1 MKNRDN
7 IAEGVLLTSMSTWL
21 VLIFSGMFA
30 GIGAIG
36 LYNFFPHWQLINYP
50 LHAVVEGVGTF
61 AAFIVATL
69 ILGLRRYHHLGPAY
83 TIIAAALIG
92 MGFLDGLHALTH
104 AGKQF
109 VWLHSIATFVGG
121 ITFMFVWWAKAYES
135 RRWFSYFPLI
145 IFTISFVIGI
155 GTLVFH
161 EAIPEMIVDGQFTL
175 VARLTNIIGG
185 FGFLLASVYFIVAE
199 KTENNESRVIFSSH
213 CFLFGLS
220 GIIFE
225 FSILWD
231 ANWWFWHF
239 LRVCAYLVAVIFYL
253 NLTQRVFQELH
264 DLRQNLID
272 EKDKADSANQAKSMF
287 LANMSHE
294 IRTPM
299 NGVVGAAEMLSQM
312 NPSLDQA
319 RMVHTIRHSSKA
331 LLRIIDDILDISKIE
346 AGKLQL
352 EAAPM
357 HLQEVIENA
366 MSAIKASANKRNV
379 RLSLILDSRLPAFI
393 LSDSV
398 RLYQV
403 LLNLLSNA
411 VKFSHGENPLQPGK
425 VELHVQRLND
435 HQMTFTVSDNG
446 IGISTEALSK
456 LFQPFTQADGSTTR
470 KFGGTG
476 LGLVISQN
484 LVHLMNGSIEVTSA
498 PGKGSVFTIT
508 LPFIQTEDKNNDPDI
523 SGLMILALI
532 DEDMCQK
539 EVATYL
545 ELSGANIHFFSDEAA
560 LLSAAKTA
568 TVDSIVL
575 LGLPTMAD
583 NVRVREAI
591 IAKFSGQFRFLI
603 FSVDPVQDF
612 DQGHASPDCRVLQPS
627 PLLPSELKYGLA
639 ALAGREMPDC
649 KPAEMKPIKANTN
662 ANDRRNYN
670 ILLVED
676 NEVNR
681 LVIAAQLEVLGYVVD
696 IAENGTQGLEKWE
709 NGRFDLIL
717 TDCQMPEID
726 GFEMTKVLR
735 KQEKE
740 QKTSR
745 IPIIAITASALQGE
759 FERCLAA
766 GMDAYLP
773 KPVELAQLKERLE
786 TWLPQSS

>member
-1 MKNRDN
+1 MKNSGNKIESVLSISMN
-7 IAEGVLLTSMSTWL
+7 IWF
-21 VLIFSGMFA
+21 VLIFSAMFA
-30 GIGAIG
+30 AIGAVG
-36 LYNFFPHWQLINYP
+36 LHSFFPHWQLVNYP
-50 LHAVVEGVGTF
+50 LHAVVEGVGAF

-135 RRWFSYFPLI
+135 RRWFSYSPLI
-145 IFTISFVIGI
+145 IFIISFVIGI

-161 EAIPEMIVDGQFTL
+161 EAIPEMAVDGQFTL

-185 FGFLLASVYFIVAE
+185 CGFLLASIYFIVAE

-239 LRVCAYLVAVIFYL
+239 LRVCAYLVAVVFYL

-264 DLRQNLID
+264 SLRQNLID
-272 EKDKADSANQAKSMF
+272 EKNKADAANQAKSMF

-299 NGVVGAAEMLSQM
+299 NGVVGAAEMLNQM
-312 NPSLDQA
+312 NPSIDQA
-319 RMVHTIRHSSKA
+319 RMVRTIRNSSKA

-352 EAAPM
+352 EAAPVR
-357 HLQEVIENA
+357 LQDVIENTIN
-366 MSAIKASANKRNV
+366 AIKASANKQNV
-379 RLSLILDSRLPAFI
+379 RLSLNIDSRLPAFV

-411 VKFSHGENPLQPGK
+411 VKFSHSEDHSQPGK

-435 HQMTFTVSDNG
+435 HQITFTVSDNG
-446 IGISTEALSK
+446 IGISTEVLSR

-476 LGLVISQN
+476 LGLVITQN
-484 LVHLMNGSIEVTSA
+484 LVHLMNGAIDVSSS
-498 PGKGSVFTIT
+498 PGKGSVFVIT
-508 LPFIQTEDKNNDPDI
+508 LPFTKTEGRINDPDI
-523 SGLMILALI
+523 SGLMLLALF

-539 EVATYL
+539 ELATCL
-545 ELSGANIHFFSDEAA
+545 ELSGANLHFFLDEVA
-560 LLSAAKTA
+560 LLSAVKTA
-568 TVDSIVL
+568 NVDSVVL
-575 LGLPTMAD
+575 LGFSSMAD
-583 NVRVREAI
+583 NIRVRESI
-591 IAKFSGQFRFLI
+591 IVKYPGQFRFLI
-603 FSVDPVQDF
+603 FVVDSGQD
-612 DQGHASPDCRVLQPS
+612 QSCAYPDCRVLQPF
-627 PLLPSELKYGLA
+627 PLLPSELKFSLA
-639 ALAGREMPDC
+639 ALAGRERLDI
-649 KPAEMKPIKANTN
+649 KSAEMKPVKIDVDANKIQ
-662 ANDRRNYN
+662 NYK

-681 LVIAAQLEVLGYVVD
+681 FVIVAQLEVLGYAVEV
-696 IAENGTQGLEKWE
+696 AENGTQGLEKWE
-709 NGRFDLIL
+709 NGSFDLIL

-726 GFEMTKVLR
+726 GFEMTEVLR

-740 QKTSR
+740 QKSSH

-773 KPVELAQLKERLE
+773 KPVELAQLREKLE
-786 TWLPQSS
+786 AWLPQRS